1 MLHMILGPSQ
11 IHLSMSFASFQRAYH
26 VLLFDEHNRP
36 TGIRTY
42 QAKPQSQTIWL
53 LGSSE
58 PSQRFRKNAK
68 LCLVMCLWSPIQDI
82 HSPINPR

>member
-53 LGSSE
+53 LGSS
-58 PSQRFRKNAK
+58 
-68 LCLVMCLWSPIQDI
+68 
-82 HSPINPR
+82 